1 MSEYS
6 EVEQPFLDQLS
17 NLGWTSIDQG
27 SDIPQDPEKS
37 LRQNF
42 RQWLLP
48 EVFNKAIA
56 KINSNAS
63 GKAWLTQKRIKGV
76 RVIDFVILPM

>member
-17 NLGWTSIDQG
+17 NPGWTCIDQG
-27 SDIPQDPEKS
+27 SEIPQDPAKS

-48 EVFNKAIA
+48 EVFNQAIV

-63 GKAWLTQKRIKGV
+63 GEAWLTQKQLQDLHNQISH
-76 RVIDFVILPM
+76 LLM